1 MGGLKEEGVLL
12 ISDCPFPLT
21 PLEPSQVA
29 PEEHRAG
36 AQSVQ
41 GKRGRCSLAVRF
53 AACCSWE
60 EMCTHPDFSEGGLV
74 PHIPLTHQ
82 FCF

>member
-21 PLEPSQVA
+21 PLELGQVA
-29 PEEHRAG
+29 PEEHGAG

-41 GKRGRCSLAVRF
+41 GKRGQCSLAVRF

-60 EMCTHPDFSEGGLV
+60 EMCTRPDFSEGGLV
-74 PHIPLTHQ
+74 PHIPLAHQ
-82 FCF
+82 FRF